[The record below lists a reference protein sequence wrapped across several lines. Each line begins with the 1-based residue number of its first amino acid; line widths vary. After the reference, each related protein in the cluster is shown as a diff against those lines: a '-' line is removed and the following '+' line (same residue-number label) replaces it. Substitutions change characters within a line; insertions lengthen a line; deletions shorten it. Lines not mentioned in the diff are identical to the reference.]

1 MTCIDTNRFVYE
13 IETEYF
19 YKGIGKDVE
28 TKFDTSTCPKNG
40 NRPLPIVKKK
50 KEKERKENKSYNRV
64 CWHAYKKIDKKL
76 EDKHCKGTKKS
87 AVA

>member
-50 KEKERKENKSYNRV
+50 KERERK
-64 CWHAYKKIDKKL
+64 
-76 EDKHCKGTKKS
+76 
-87 AVA
+87 